1 MAERGAAHLTLLAL
15 LLGGMLMLGLAV
27 DLARFAA
34 SWREASHLA
43 ATSAEAGAGWIDE
56 AAARRGTITVD
67 ATRARLAATQV
78 ASGSGRSVVVSV
90 TPTRVCVRVSISVR
104 PTLLA
109 MVGAAARQASA
120 SACAEPRRG

>member
-1 MAERGAAHLTLLAL
+1 MAERGAVHLTLLAL

-34 SWREASHLA
+34 TWREASHLA

-56 AAARRGTITVD
+56 TAARRGELEVD
-67 ATRARLAATQV
+67 ATRSRVAATQV
-78 ASGSGRSVVVSV
+78 ASGSGRSVLISV
-90 TPTRVCVRVSISVR
+90 TPARVCVRVSIPVH

-109 MVGAAARQASA
+109 MVGAAPRQASA
-120 SACAEPRRG
+120 VACAEPRRG